1 MPNGQSSAAI
11 GTYET
16 AERRARDARLPN
28 VYCGSQF
35 QPLCRAVVDVFPRYK
50 TLSNNLP
57 RLARTCKPTPTIYT
71 TTRKMSFFPRVFEQE
86 FATFQP
92 LFKLADDYS
101 RHVANTGGNGNYSV
115 SRTFKSFTPKVD
127 VKENPQ
133 NYEIHAELPGIQQK
147 DINIEFTDS
156 QTLTI
161 KGRTE
166 HVREEGTR
174 PTGFIEGSADNQ
186 GKIEDSSNQ
195 SHQPTVEDENAA
207 SSSSTQVQ
215 KSSSADG
222 KQVQQQQ
229 APKEKYWLSER
240 SVGEF
245 ARTFSFPARVDQ
257 DNVKAS
263 LKDGILSIVV
273 PKAPAPS
280 ARKIN
285 IE

>member
-1 MPNGQSSAAI
+1 MHRTISNK
-11 GTYET
+11 
-16 AERRARDARLPN
+16 LPR
-28 VYCGSQF
+28 V
-35 QPLCRAVVDVFPRYK
+35 AHIYK
-50 TLSNNLP
+50 TN
-57 RLARTCKPTPTIYT
+57 TPATYI
-71 TTRKMSFFPRVFEQE
+71 TTRNMSFFPRAFQDE

-92 LFKLADDYS
+92 LFRLADDYS
-101 RHVANTGGNGNYSV
+101 RHVQGQSGGNSGGSYI

-127 VKENPQ
+127 VKENQQ

-174 PTGFIEGSADNQ
+174 PSGFIEGSVEQ
-186 GKIEDSSNQ
+186 GKLEDSNK
-195 SHQPTVEDENAA
+195 SHQPTVEDEGA
-207 SSSSTQVQ
+207 SGSTEVQ
-215 KSSSADG
+215 KSSDNI
-222 KQVQQQQ
+222 KQVQQQQQ
-229 APKEKYWLSER
+229 APKEKYWVSER

-263 LKDGILSIVV
+263 LKDGILSVVV
-273 PKAPAPS
+273 PKAPAPTTK
-280 ARKIN
+280 KIS

>member
-1 MPNGQSSAAI
+1 
-11 GTYET
+11 
-16 AERRARDARLPN
+16 
-28 VYCGSQF
+28 
-35 QPLCRAVVDVFPRYK
+35 
-50 TLSNNLP
+50 
-57 RLARTCKPTPTIYT
+57 
-71 TTRKMSFFPRVFEQE
+71 MSFFPRAFQDE

-92 LFKLADDYS
+92 LFRLADDYS
-101 RHVANTGGNGNYSV
+101 RHIQDRGGNNGNYSV
-115 SRTFKSFTPKVD
+115 TKTFKSFSPKVD
-127 VKENPQ
+127 VKELPQ
-133 NYEIHAELPGIQQK
+133 AYEIHAELPGIEQK
-147 DINIEFTDS
+147 NIDIEFTDS

-174 PTGFIEGSADNQ
+174 PSSGYIEGSAEQ
-186 GKIEDSSNQ
+186 GKIEDSNNNNNNKSH
-195 SHQPTVEDENAA
+195 HQPTVEDENA
-207 SSSSTQVQ
+207 SSTEVQ
-215 KSSSADG
+215 KANGD
-222 KQVQQQQ
+222 KQVQQQ
-229 APKEKYWLSER
+229 PEKSKYWVSER

-280 ARKIN
+280 SRKIN

>member
-1 MPNGQSSAAI
+1 
-11 GTYET
+11 
-16 AERRARDARLPN
+16 
-28 VYCGSQF
+28 
-35 QPLCRAVVDVFPRYK
+35 
-50 TLSNNLP
+50 
-57 RLARTCKPTPTIYT
+57 
-71 TTRKMSFFPRVFEQE
+71 MSFFPRAFQDE

-92 LFKLADDYS
+92 LFRLADDYS
-101 RHVANTGGNGNYSV
+101 RHIQDRGGNGNYSV
-115 SRTFKSFTPKVD
+115 TKTFKSFSPKVD
-127 VKENPQ
+127 VKELPQ
-133 NYEIHAELPGIQQK
+133 AYEIHAELPGIEQK
-147 DINIEFTDS
+147 NINIEFTDS

-174 PTGFIEGSADNQ
+174 PSGYIEGSAEQ
-186 GKIEDSSNQ
+186 GKIEDSNNK
-195 SHQPTVEDENAA
+195 SHQPTVEDENA
-207 SSSSTQVQ
+207 STEIQ
-215 KSSSADG
+215 KSNAD

-229 APKEKYWLSER
+229 PEKSKYWVSER

-280 ARKIN
+280 SKKIN

>member
-1 MPNGQSSAAI
+1 MQ
-11 GTYET
+11 
-16 AERRARDARLPN
+16 R
-28 VYCGSQF
+28 
-35 QPLCRAVVDVFPRYK
+35 

-57 RLARTCKPTPTIYT
+57 RVARTCKPTPSTYT
-71 TTRKMSFFPRVFEQE
+71 TARKMSFFPRAFEQE

-101 RHVANTGGNGNYSV
+101 RHVASTSGNANYSV
-115 SRTFKSFTPKVD
+115 SRSFKSFTPKVD
-127 VKENPQ
+127 VKENQQ

-174 PTGFIEGSADNQ
+174 PSGFIEGSTEQ
-186 GKIEDSSNQ
+186 GKIEDSNK
-195 SHQPTVEDENAA
+195 SHQPTVEDENPVN
-207 SSSSTQVQ
+207 STQVQ
-215 KSSSADG
+215 KSSADS
-222 KQVQQQQ
+222 KQVQQHH

-280 ARKIN
+280 SKKIN

>member
-1 MPNGQSSAAI
+1 
-11 GTYET
+11 
-16 AERRARDARLPN
+16 
-28 VYCGSQF
+28 
-35 QPLCRAVVDVFPRYK
+35 
-50 TLSNNLP
+50 
-57 RLARTCKPTPTIYT
+57 
-71 TTRKMSFFPRVFEQE
+71 MSFFPRAFEQE

-101 RHVANTGGNGNYSV
+101 RHVANSTGNGNYSV

-127 VKENPQ
+127 VKENAQ

-174 PTGFIEGSADNQ
+174 PSGFIEASADHQQ
-186 GKIEDSSNQ
+186 GKIEDSHSNNT

-207 SSSSTQVQ
+207 NGGNSSAPVQ
-215 KSSSADG
+215 KSSADG
-222 KQVQQQQ
+222 KQVQQQQQQ

-257 DNVKAS
+257 DHVKAS

-280 ARKIN
+280 SRKIN